1 MSIKVLP
8 RQAETQVMLDH
19 NGYVTIWQ
27 ESLTGNEEAIIEIHR
42 DNIPRLLEVITDLLR
57 ANEA

>member
-8 RQAETQVMLDH
+8 RQAETQVMLDD